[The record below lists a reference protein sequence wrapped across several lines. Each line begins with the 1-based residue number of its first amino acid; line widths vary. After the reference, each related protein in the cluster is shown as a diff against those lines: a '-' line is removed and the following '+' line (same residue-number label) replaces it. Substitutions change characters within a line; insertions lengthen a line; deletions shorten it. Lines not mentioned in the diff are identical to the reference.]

1 MKLFV
6 KIGFWAMLSTPLLAQ
21 KSISQ
26 EEVIAQSLQR
36 QPAQK
41 AALLEVKAKKQ
52 AEKGAMNLPKPEINA
67 ESPTGEFYA
76 VGLLQSF
83 EFPTVYKHRKA
94 VARANTQLAETGAA
108 ISENDLKFSI
118 RTYYLEAQANYAR
131 WWVWQKRDSIYAQIA
146 NSALRQFNAGE
157 IDILQK
163 TLTETEAGK
172 VHQAQL
178 TARQLWAASRA
189 TLGDFTGIAE
199 SDTLWP
205 LRADST
211 SIRVQ
216 IPDNPQ
222 VQLAEQTVF
231 LAEQEAKLA
240 RSQNLPD
247 FSVGYL
253 NQGPKNTPLDYRF
266 RATVGIPLWVGQYRS
281 TAQAAQ
287 TAVEANTQRAEA
299 QKQAIGRENQRLQA
313 ELAAIGQQIRYYEQ
327 TALANANTLI
337 NAATRMKNAG
347 QIDYITFLKN
357 LDAAFSVEEEYTE
370 LLYAYET
377 IRIQLLYLAG
387 K

>member
-1 MKLFV
+1 MAL
-6 KIGFWAMLSTPLLAQ
+6 LSTPLLAQ
-21 KSISQ
+21 KSISPD
-26 EEVIAQSLQR
+26 EVIARSLQQ

-41 AALLEVKAKKQ
+41 AALLDIKAQKQ

-108 ISENDLKFSI
+108 ISENDLKFNI
-118 RTYYLEAQANYAR
+118 RTYYLDAQANYAR
-131 WWVWQKRDSIYAQIA
+131 WLVWQKRDSIYSQIV
-146 NSALRQFNAGE
+146 NSAVRQFTAGE

-163 TLTETEAGK
+163 TMAETEAGK

-178 TARQLWAASRA
+178 KARQLWAASRA
-189 TLGDFTGIAE
+189 TLGAFTGIAE
-199 SDTLWP
+199 TDTLWP

-211 SIRVQ
+211 AITVQ
-216 IPDNPQ
+216 IPENPQ
-222 VQLAEQTVF
+222 VQWAEQTVF
-231 LAEQEAKLA
+231 LAEKEAKLA

-247 FSVGYL
+247 FSIGYL

-281 TAQAAQ
+281 VAQAAQ
-287 TAVEANTQRAEA
+287 TTIEANAQRAEA
-299 QKQAIGRENQRLQA
+299 QKQSIDRENQRLQA
-313 ELAAIGQQIRYYEQ
+313 ELAALGQQIRYYEQ
-327 TALANANTLI
+327 TALANANTLV
-337 NAATRMKNAG
+337 NAATRMKTAG
-347 QIDYITFLKN
+347 QIDYTTFLKT
-357 LDAAFSVEEEYTE
+357 LDAAFSMEEEYTE
-370 LLYAYET
+370 LLHSYET
-377 IRIQLLYLAG
+377 TRIQLLYLAG